1 MIESWQD
8 LPTLVTGGR
17 GFLGSH
23 VVDRLEA
30 RGARVFAPASAEV
43 DLRDPVQA
51 RELLRRLR
59 PRVIIHCA
67 VNGGG
72 IGYMRE
78 HPASVGF
85 DNVHLNLHLMQAAA
99 EEGGV
104 DCFVGVSSICAYP
117 RITPI
122 PMREENLW
130 DGYPEPTNGPY
141 GLSKRIMMALGEACR
156 AQYGLNAV
164 FPMPVN
170 LYGPRDCFHPAR
182 SHVVPALIQRFE
194 RARLDGVDEVVAWG
208 TGQVT
213 RELLYVEDCADA
225 LVRAAE
231 VMERPE
237 PFNLGTG
244 VETRVA
250 DLAQAVADAV
260 GFEGRIRWDDSYP
273 DGQPRK
279 CLDIARAREW
289 LGWEAAVP
297 LAEGLERTVA
307 WYRDELAAGRL
318 VIP

>member
-8 LPTLVTGGR
+8 IPTLVTGGR

-23 VVDRLEA
+23 VVDRLED
-30 RGARVFAPASAEV
+30 RGARVFAPSSREV
-43 DLRDPVQA
+43 DLRDAGQA
-51 RELLRRLR
+51 RALLAEVK
-59 PRVIIHCA
+59 PRVVIHCA
-67 VNGGG
+67 VDGGG
-72 IGYMRE
+72 IGYMRD

-85 DNVHLNLHLMQAAA
+85 NNVFLNLHLLQAAA
-99 EEGGV
+99 QQGV

-141 GLSKRIMMALGEACR
+141 GLSKRIMMAIGEACR
-156 AQYGLNAV
+156 QQYGLNAV

-170 LYGPRDCFHPAR
+170 LYGPRDCFDPLR

-194 RARLDGVDEVVAWG
+194 KARRDGVEEVGAWG

-225 LVRAAE
+225 LVRCAE
-231 VMERPE
+231 LVDRPD

-244 VETRVA
+244 VETKVA

-260 GFEGRIRWDDSYP
+260 GFQGAIRWDATKP

-279 CLDIARAREW
+279 CLDVTRAREW
-289 LGWEAAVP
+289 LGWEAEVS
-297 LAEGLERTVA
+297 LSDGLERTVA
-307 WYRDELAAGRL
+307 WYREELAAGRL
-318 VIP
+318 ESP

>member
-1 MIESWQD
+1 MIETWRD
-8 LPTLVTGGR
+8 MPTLVTGGH

-23 VVDRLEA
+23 VVDRLAA
-30 RGARVFAPASAEV
+30 RGARVVAPRSGDV
-43 DLRDPVQA
+43 DLRDARQT
-51 RELLRRLR
+51 RELLAELR

-67 VNGGG
+67 VDGGG
-72 IGYMRE
+72 IGYMRD

-85 DNVHLNLHLMQAAA
+85 NNVFLNLHLLQAAA
-99 EEGGV
+99 ELGV

-141 GLSKRIMMALGEACR
+141 GLSKRIMMAIGEGCR
-156 AQYGLNAV
+156 QQYGLNTI

-170 LYGPRDCFHPAR
+170 LYGPRDCFDPLR

-194 RARLDGVDEVVAWG
+194 RARLERAPEVVAWG
-208 TGQVT
+208 TGRVT

-225 LVRAAE
+225 LVRCAE
-231 VMERPE
+231 KLDRSD

-244 VETRVA
+244 VETYVA
-250 DLAQAVADAV
+250 DLAQAVADVV
-260 GFEGRIRWDDSYP
+260 GFEGSIRWDSSYP

-279 CLDIARAREW
+279 CLDVTRAREW
-289 LGWEAAVP
+289 LDWKAMVP
-297 LAEGLERTVA
+297 LAEGLARTVA
-307 WYRDELAAGRL
+307 WYRGELAAGRL
-318 VIP
+318 EAP